1 MGMTPAARLAR
12 LTDGY
17 VVTQLLWVAAELRIA
32 DELAA
37 GPRTAAELAATVGAD
52 AGVLRRVLRGL
63 AAEEVLEDLPDGR
76 FALTAT
82 GRLLRDG
89 VEGSQRGAVLAR
101 GGLYYGA
108 LAGLL
113 DAVRGGGVPFERVH
127 GRTFFQHLDE
137 HPAQSARFQGSM
149 AVRAA
154 REATAVVEAYD
165 FRRFRTL
172 VDVGGGSGVL
182 LREILRAAPGLSVTL
197 FDRPE
202 VVRNA
207 QLPHLA
213 GDFFHE
219 VPAGADA
226 YVLSRV
232 IHDWSDADAGVIL
245 RTVRRA
251 IPERGRLLLV
261 EAVLPERAA
270 DDPAAVRM
278 DMHVLTL
285 LGGQERT
292 ADEFAALLDTAGFRL
307 DRILPTGPGSGVHV
321 LVARPVGTAPSRHPD
336 G

>member
-1 MGMTPAARLAR
+1 MRTTPDARLAW

-17 VVTQLLWVAAELRIA
+17 VTTQLLFVAAELGVA
-32 DELAA
+32 DVLAD
-37 GPRTAAELAATVGAD
+37 GPCSADQVAEKVGAD
-52 AGVLRRVLRGL
+52 AGVLHRVLRGL
-63 AAEEVLEDLPDGR
+63 AAEEVLEELPGGR
-76 FALTAT
+76 FGLTAT
-82 GRLLRDG
+82 GQLLREG

-113 DAVRGGGVPFERVH
+113 DAVRDGGVPFERVH
-127 GRTFFQHLDE
+127 GRTFFEHLDA
-137 HPAQSARFQGSM
+137 HPAESARFQASM

-154 REATAVVEAYD
+154 REAAAVVEAYD

-172 VDVGGGSGVL
+172 VDVGGGTGVL
-182 LREILRAAPGLSVTL
+182 LAAILRAAPGVSAVL

-202 VVRNA
+202 VVRDA
-207 QLPHLA
+207 QVPHVA
-213 GDFFHE
+213 GDFFVE

-232 IHDWSDADAGVIL
+232 IHDWSDADAVAIL

-251 IPERGRLLLV
+251 IPAGGTLLLV

-278 DMHVLTL
+278 DLHMLTL
-285 LGGQERT
+285 LRGQERT
-292 ADEFAALLDTAGFRL
+292 AEEFASLLAAAGFRL
-307 DRILPTGPGSGVHV
+307 DRVVATVSGVHV
-321 LVARPVGTAPSRHPD
+321 LVTQPIAGLE
-336 G
+336 

>member
-1 MGMTPAARLAR
+1 MTPAARLAR

-32 DELAA
+32 DALAD
-37 GPRTAAELAATVGAD
+37 GPRTAEELATQVGAD

-113 DAVRGGGVPFERVH
+113 DAVRDGGVPFERVH
-127 GRTFFQHLDE
+127 GRTFFDHLDA
-137 HPAQSARFQGSM
+137 HPAESARFQGSM

-154 REATAVVEAYD
+154 REAAAVVEAYD

-172 VDVGGGSGVL
+172 VDVGGGTGVL
-182 LREILRAAPGLSVTL
+182 LAAILRAAPGVSAVL

-202 VVRNA
+202 VVRDA
-207 QLPHLA
+207 QVPHVG
-213 GDFFHE
+213 GDFFAE
-219 VPAGADA
+219 VPAGAEA

-232 IHDWSDADAGVIL
+232 IHDWSDADAVAIL

-251 IPERGRLLLV
+251 IPDTGTLLLV
-261 EAVLPERAA
+261 EAVLPARAA

-278 DMHVLTL
+278 DVHILTL

-292 ADEFAALLDTAGFRL
+292 AAEFAVLLDAAGFRL
-307 DRILPTGPGSGVHV
+307 DRVLPTGPGSGVHV
-321 LVARPVGTAPSRHPD
+321 LVARTAPDRDDRSA
-336 G
+336 

>member
-1 MGMTPAARLAR
+1 MRTTPDARLAR

-17 VVTQLLWVAAELRIA
+17 VTTQLLFVAAELGVA
-32 DELAA
+32 DVLADGPCTADQVA
-37 GPRTAAELAATVGAD
+37 GKVGAD

-63 AAEEVLEDLPDGR
+63 AAEEVLEELPGGE

-82 GRLLRDG
+82 GQLLREG
-89 VEGSQRGAVLAR
+89 VPGSQRGAILAR

-113 DAVRGGGVPFERVH
+113 DATRDGGVPFERVH
-127 GRTFFQHLDE
+127 GRTFFDHLDA

-149 AVRAA
+149 AVRAT
-154 REATAVVEAYD
+154 REAAAVVEAYD

-172 VDVGGGSGVL
+172 VDVGGGPGVL
-182 LREILRAAPGLSVTL
+182 LGAILQAAPEVSGVL

-202 VVRNA
+202 VVRDA
-207 QLPHLA
+207 QLPA
-213 GDFFHE
+213 VGGDFFAE

-232 IHDWSDADAGVIL
+232 IHDWSDADAVAIL
-245 RTVRRA
+245 RTCRRA
-251 IPERGRLLLV
+251 MPDGSTLLLV
-261 EAVLPERAA
+261 EAVQPERAV

-278 DMHVLTL
+278 DVHMLTL

-292 ADEFAALLDTAGFRL
+292 ADEYAALLADAGFRL
-307 DRILPTGPGSGVHV
+307 DRVIGTAAGVHV
-321 LVARPVGTAPSRHPD
+321 LEARPV
-336 G
+336 

>member
-1 MGMTPAARLAR
+1 MTPDARLAR

-32 DELAA
+32 DELAE
-37 GPRTAAELAATVGAD
+37 GPRTAQELAEKVGAD
-52 AGVLRRVLRGL
+52 AGNLRRVLRGL
-63 AAEEVLEDLPDGR
+63 AAEEVLEELPGGR

-82 GRLLRDG
+82 GQLLREG
-89 VEGSQRGAVLAR
+89 VEGSQVLAR
-101 GGLYYGA
+101 GGLYYDA
-108 LAGLL
+108 QAGLL
-113 DAVRGGGVPFERVH
+113 DAVRDGGVPFERVH
-127 GRTFFQHLDE
+127 GRTLFEHLDA
-137 HPAQSARFQGSM
+137 HPAESARFQGSM

-154 REATAVVEAYD
+154 REAAAVVEAYD

-182 LREILRAAPGLSVTL
+182 SRAIRDAAPGLSVTL

-202 VVRNA
+202 VVREA
-207 QLPHLA
+207 ELPA
-213 GDFFHE
+213 VGGDFFAE

-232 IHDWSDADAGVIL
+232 IHDWSDHDALAIL

-251 IPERGRLLLV
+251 IPENGTLLLV

-278 DMHVLTL
+278 DVHMLTL

-292 ADEFAALLDTAGFRL
+292 AEEFAALLATSGFRL
-307 DRILPTGPGSGVHV
+307 DKVLPTGPKSGVQV
-321 LVARPVGTAPSRHPD
+321 LVARPVG
-336 G
+336 

>member
-1 MGMTPAARLAR
+1 MTPDARLAR

-17 VVTQLLWVAAELRIA
+17 VVTQLLWIAAELRIA
-32 DELAA
+32 DALAGGPHTAEELA
-37 GPRTAAELAATVGAD
+37 EKVGAD
-52 AGVLRRVLRGL
+52 AGALHRVLRGL
-63 AAEEVLEDLPDGR
+63 AAEEVFEELPGR
-76 FALTAT
+76 RFGLTAT
-82 GRLLRDG
+82 GDLLREG

-113 DAVRGGGVPFERVH
+113 DAVRDGGTPFERVH
-127 GRTFFQHLDE
+127 GMTFFQYLDA
-137 HPAQSARFQGSM
+137 HPADSARFQGSM
-149 AVRAA
+149 AVRAV
-154 REATAVVEAYD
+154 REAAAVVEAYD

-182 LREILRAAPGLSVTL
+182 LREILGAAPQLSATL

-202 VVRNA
+202 VVRDV
-207 QLPHLA
+207 QLPA
-213 GDFFHE
+213 VGGDFFSD

-232 IHDWSDADAGVIL
+232 IHDWSDDEAVAIL

-251 IPERGRLLLV
+251 IPDRGTLLLV

-278 DMHVLTL
+278 DVHMLTL

-292 ADEFAALLDTAGFRL
+292 ADEFAALLDVAGFRL
-307 DRILPTGPGSGVHV
+307 DRVLPTGPRSGVHV
-321 LVARPVGTAPSRHPD
+321 LVARPD

>member
-1 MGMTPAARLAR
+1 MGMSAAARLAR

-17 VVTQLLWVAAELRIA
+17 VVTQLLWVAAELRVADELAECPRTA

-37 GPRTAAELAATVGAD
+37 KVGAD
-52 AGVLRRVLRGL
+52 GAVLRRVLRGL
-63 AAEEVLEDLPDGR
+63 AAEEVLEELPGGR
-76 FALTAT
+76 FGLTAT
-82 GRLLRDG
+82 GQLLREG

-113 DAVRGGGVPFERVH
+113 DAVRGGGVPFQRVH
-127 GRTFFQHLDE
+127 GRTFFAHLDA
-137 HPAQSARFQGSM
+137 HPVESARFQASM
-149 AVRAA
+149 AVRAQ
-154 REATAVVEAYD
+154 REAAAVVEAYD

-172 VDVGGGSGVL
+172 VDVGGGPGVL
-182 LREILRAAPGLSVTL
+182 FAAILRAAPRLSAVL

-202 VVRNA
+202 VVRDA
-207 QLPHLA
+207 QVPHVG
-213 GDFFHE
+213 GDFFAE
-219 VPAGADA
+219 VPAGAEA

-232 IHDWSDADAGVIL
+232 IHDWSDAEAVAIL

-251 IPERGRLLLV
+251 IPDGGTLLLV

-278 DMHVLTL
+278 DVHMLTL

-292 ADEFAALLDTAGFRL
+292 AAEYAALLDAAGFRL
-307 DRILPTGPGSGVHV
+307 DRVLPTGPASGVHV
-321 LVARPVGTAPSRHPD
+321 LVARPVGGPD